1 MNNSQVTSISAQT
14 FSGLVNLEIL
24 HLENNNLQEL
34 VGHEFE
40 ALLSLRELY
49 LQNNNLVRIAQSAFE
64 AMPMLNTLRLDGNL
78 LTNFPIWSL
87 ASSNPFLGTLF
98 LAENMWS
105 CDCSFAKPFRTYVHT
120 FSDRVS
126 DQAQIRCVTDNLVNE
141 ALLEAESYLKCPASD
156 SNSLIEDGKTKIFL
170 NFKLSQVES
179 N

>member
-156 SNSLIEDGKTKIFL
+156 SNLLIEEGKT
-170 NFKLSQVES
+170 
-179 N
+179 